1 MEVDVHTPELVA
13 TGFDGSPAGV
23 AALAWAAAEATA
35 RRRQPCVY
43 HCWQQPV
50 LTAATVPGTFP
61 PMDRRIAE
69 NAAAATLRE
78 ATGWLARHH
87 PAVAVTADTLE
98 GAAGRCLAAHVR
110 RGDQLVLGM
119 SSRHRFTARLL
130 GSTIEHVLRHARCTV
145 VVVPPTHDSG
155 GGPFG
160 GHVVAAVDGSESTSA
175 VVGAGFAEAAAHGR
189 PLTVVHALGGRHPIA
204 GRPAGTLEPEIDQP
218 VVNAAIESWHAG
230 YPHVVV
236 HRATVD
242 GPPAAGLEQATAG
255 AMLVVVGQSRHPLRP
270 VRLVDHLLS
279 RLGCPV
285 AIVPL
290 PVGAAEAD
298 ELPQVPAAQQHLQPV

>member
-23 AALAWAAAEATA
+23 AALAWAATEATA
-35 RRRQPCVY
+35 HRRQLCVY

-50 LTAATVPGTFP
+50 LAAATVPGTFP
-61 PMDRRIAE
+61 PMDRRIAG

-78 ATGWLARHH
+78 ATDWLASHH
-87 PAVAVTADTLE
+87 PTVAVTADTLE
-98 GAAGRCLAAHVR
+98 GAAGRCLATHVR
-110 RGDQLVLGM
+110 YGDLLVLGM
-119 SSRHRFTARLL
+119 SSRHRFTARML
-130 GSTIEHVLRHARCTV
+130 GSTIDHVLRHARCTV
-145 VVVPPTHDSG
+145 VVVPPERSDG
-155 GGPFG
+155 GDGPFG

-189 PLTVVHALGGRHPIA
+189 PLTVVHALGGRHPMA
-204 GRPAGTLEPEIDQP
+204 GRPAGTLEPEFDQP
-218 VVNAAIESWHAG
+218 AVNAAIESWHAG

-290 PVGAAEAD
+290 LVAD
-298 ELPQVPAAQQHLQPV
+298 ALPQVTVALQHLQPV